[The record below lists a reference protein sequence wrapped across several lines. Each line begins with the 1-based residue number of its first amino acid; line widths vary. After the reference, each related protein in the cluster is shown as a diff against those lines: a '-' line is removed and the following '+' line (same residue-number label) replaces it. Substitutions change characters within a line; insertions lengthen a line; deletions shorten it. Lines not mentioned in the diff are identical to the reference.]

1 MEYSNCDIA
10 ADLSSILCSEEEI
23 LMELHNLNCA
33 KATGP
38 DGISYICSHV
48 ERDCRNCMSTNK
60 KSIQSANQATYSM
73 EMLFQSLTTYQ
84 IKPHLQTIDLFHCYQ
99 VLCKT
104 NVLNHIGSC
113 WGTFSNFVTTVEL
126 PTREVN
132 LNCAG
137 CYCPH
142 LAELSWY
149 WKGCFLRLQESFW
162 LSSA

>member
-1 MEYSNCDIA
+1 MQKLL
-10 ADLSSILCSEEEI
+10 DL
-23 LMELHNLNCA
+23 MVYR
-33 KATGP
+33 
-38 DGISYICSHV
+38 ISARMLKVWWYIVYLLAC
-48 ERDCRNCMSTNK
+48 CQPIK

-84 IKPHLQTIDLFHCYQ
+84 IKPHHQTIDLFHCYQ
-99 VLCKT
+99 VLCKM

-137 CYCPH
+137 CTVHIWQSYLDTGKDVFFDFKKAFDSVPH
-142 LAELSWY
+142 RQL
-149 WKGCFLRLQESFW
+149 LQIASCQRCYITAI
-162 LSSA
+162 SCS